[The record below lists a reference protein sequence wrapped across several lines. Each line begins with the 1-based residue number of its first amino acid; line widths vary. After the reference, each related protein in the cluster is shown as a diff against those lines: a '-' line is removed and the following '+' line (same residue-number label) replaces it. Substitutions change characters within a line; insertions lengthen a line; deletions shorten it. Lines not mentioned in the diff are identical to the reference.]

1 MNPFQQAKIY
11 AIRSRHTDKV
21 YIGSTH
27 TTLNARFSQHKS
39 DLKLYNNQRR
49 NYRTSYEILKFP
61 DAYIELIE
69 EFPCE
74 CKYQLIRREGEIL
87 KSNPNRVN
95 LRIEGR
101 TQKEYR
107 QDKKLSKEQN
117 GNQAIN
123 ERR

>member
-1 MNPFQQAKIY
+1 MNPFNQAKIY
-11 AIRSRHTDKV
+11 AIRSCHTDKV

-27 TTLNARFSQHKS
+27 ATLNARFSQHKS
-39 DLKLYNNQRR
+39 DFKLYKNQRR
-49 NYRTSYEILKFP
+49 NYRTSYELLKFP
-61 DAYIELIE
+61 DSYIELIE

-74 CKYQLIRREGEIL
+74 CKHQLIRREGEIL
-87 KSNPNRVN
+87 KLNPNRVN

-107 QDKKLSKEQN
+107 EDKKLCKEQN
-117 GNQAIN
+117 GDQAFD